1 MESDTPMTEAD
12 RDRRRFE
19 VETELKRRELTI
31 AEKRLK
37 ADNLR
42 NILIGALVPIV
53 VALMTGLPA
62 YLNAA
67 NQQALQRASF
77 EAQLFTDPVR
87 TGDPDQAA
95 VNLGFLVQSGL
106 LTGETGERVARY
118 LAERRPGTGR
128 VLPPR

>member
-1 MESDTPMTEAD
+1 MESDRPMTEAD
-12 RDRRRFE
+12 WSRRRFE
-19 VETELKRRELTI
+19 VETELRRREITI
-31 AEKRLK
+31 AESRLK

-42 NILIGALVPIV
+42 NILIGALVPLV

-77 EAQLFTDPVR
+77 EAQLITDSVR

-106 LTGETGERVARY
+106 LAGETGERVARY

-128 VLPPR
+128 MLPPR